1 MDDCSFTPVNHTH
14 KHYFIM
20 KPLLLICA
28 LAVILTSCKN
38 ETTYDYMVYN
48 QTSNGIVKMKFQTVD
63 LQGTAAV
70 SMNLQ
75 QKMGMS
81 IYTEKSSGSLS
92 NKETGSNIS
101 IIKNMAIVVNDS
113 TPVAI
118 NPKLALNWQFEK
130 ISSHHGVYALYLTDK
145 SFGINTSN

>member
-1 MDDCSFTPVNHTH
+1 
-14 KHYFIM
+14 M

-28 LAVILTSCKN
+28 LAFILTSCKN

-81 IYTEKSSGSLS
+81 IYTEKSNGSLS
-92 NKETGSNIS
+92 NKETNGNIS
-101 IIKNMAIVVNDS
+101 VIKNMAIVVNDS
-113 TPVAI
+113 MPIAI
-118 NPKLALNWQFEK
+118 NPKLALNWRFEK

-145 SFGINTSN
+145 SFGVNTSN